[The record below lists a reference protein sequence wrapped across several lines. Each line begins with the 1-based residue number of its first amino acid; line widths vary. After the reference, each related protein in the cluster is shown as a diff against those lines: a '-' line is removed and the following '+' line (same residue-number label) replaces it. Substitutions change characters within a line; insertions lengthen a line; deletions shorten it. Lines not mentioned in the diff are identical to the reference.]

1 MRNNNVKGF
10 ARGWEAGG
18 DKIVLSR
25 NVVIEK
31 SQFLDN
37 RGNGVWFDIGNE
49 ACVVRNCLIGDNEEA
64 GIFYEISYG
73 LHAHDNVIIGNGFR
87 DTPGSWGAGAG
98 VSLSSSPG
106 CVIERN
112 LIVGNR
118 EGFDFREQDRATP
131 VIGDRKERP
140 VWNHDER
147 IVNNVL
153 AFNRDAQVWGW
164 FDLDDGR
171 HWPAALQAAAGKDKG
186 KAIRD
191 RAKGGSA
198 GPGGLTLEKLAITFD
213 HNLYDARPGQGLF
226 HWGVDWKRHK
236 LYTTLDDIRKELKFE
251 SNGRAAEFIGED
263 YQARDFRVSAD
274 NPALE
279 LGCYPRGEV
288 PGVRLGVR

>member
-1 MRNNNVKGF
+1 MCYV
-10 ARGWEAGG
+10 A
-18 DKIVLSR
+18 

-31 SQFLDN
+31 TQFVDN

-49 ACVVRNCLIGDNEEA
+49 ECVVRNCLIADNEEA

-87 DTPGSWGAGAG
+87 ETPGSWGAAAAM
-98 VSLSSSPG
+98 SLSSSPD

-131 VIGDRKERP
+131 VIGDRKERRSGTTISGSSTTSWRSTAMP
-140 VWNHDER
+140 R
-147 IVNNVL
+147 C
-153 AFNRDAQVWGW
+153 G
-164 FDLDDGR
+164 DGSTSMT
-171 HWPAALQAAAGKDKG
+171 AATGQPPCRTAAGKDKG

-226 HWGVDWKRHK
+226 AGAW
-236 LYTTLDDIRKELKFE
+236 
-251 SNGRAAEFIGED
+251 NGRGTSSTPHWTTSG
-263 YQARDFRVSAD
+263 RS
-274 NPALE
+274 
-279 LGCYPRGEV
+279 
-288 PGVRLGVR
+288 